1 MDRKAKHKIMTGF
14 CIFLGLMW
22 LCTVISKGIYTSQLP
37 IVSTE
42 SVQQKYIEHIVE
54 AEGIVVAGNEI
65 PVTTLSGLRVDKLM
79 VQPGDLVQEG
89 DVILTVDMED
99 LDDIIAG
106 KQAQIDKLQLQ
117 ISTYVQNEEIERQER
132 ALEEQRARED
142 YDETARR
149 ENTMVERAFDE
160 VNKAENKMNE
170 RSEEASEEELREE
183 LQRAAYAEADAK
195 WQRDNAIKEAARK
208 VEDVTAPESGDAT
221 LEIDRLE
228 LTGLQEELSRF
239 QKIKDAGGQIKAG
252 RTGTVTA
259 VCVSVGAR
267 TSDSA
272 VMLLSDDSVPCRFKA
287 VITGDQKKYVGLHDE
302 ISLELDGSREE
313 KATVNYMAED
323 SSGAGSYELYVD
335 LPERT
340 GTPGQTGTL
349 TRTESG
355 ERQPC
360 CVTPLA
366 VQEENARN
374 FVYVVKEREGI
385 LGKEYYA
392 EQVVVRIVDKNDS
405 FVALDAALDSESL
418 IISSSTRDFKNGD
431 VVRLSEE

>member
-1 MDRKAKHKIMTGF
+1 MLNKKSKNKILIGF

-99 LDDIIAG
+99 LDDIITG

-117 ISTYVQNEEIERQER
+117 ISTYVQNEEIERQKR

-170 RSEEASEEELREE
+170 PSEEASEEELRRRTPNGREITLLRRRQE
-183 LQRAAYAEADAK
+183 K
-195 WQRDNAIKEAARK
+195 WR
-208 VEDVTAPESGDAT
+208 T
-221 LEIDRLE
+221 LPR
-228 LTGLQEELSRF
+228 R
-239 QKIKDAGGQIKAG
+239 KAG
-252 RTGTVTA
+252 
-259 VCVSVGAR
+259 
-267 TSDSA
+267 
-272 VMLLSDDSVPCRFKA
+272 
-287 VITGDQKKYVGLHDE
+287 
-302 ISLELDGSREE
+302 
-313 KATVNYMAED
+313 
-323 SSGAGSYELYVD
+323 
-335 LPERT
+335 
-340 GTPGQTGTL
+340 TPHW
-349 TRTESG
+349 
-355 ERQPC
+355 
-360 CVTPLA
+360 
-366 VQEENARN
+366 
-374 FVYVVKEREGI
+374 K
-385 LGKEYYA
+385 
-392 EQVVVRIVDKNDS
+392 
-405 FVALDAALDSESL
+405 
-418 IISSSTRDFKNGD
+418 
-431 VVRLSEE
+431 